1 MLTSTNNAVEKEV
14 IRIISKTKEIKADR
28 LKAHKH
34 LSQDFGFDT
43 VDLVDIIL
51 ELEKKFH
58 ITIPDEVPIDT
69 VGDLL
74 DFVATHSIRKAS

>member
-1 MLTSTNNAVEKEV
+1 MIATNNAIEKEV

-28 LKAHKH
+28 LQASR
-34 LSQDFGFDT
+34 LLQDFGFDT

-51 ELEKKFH
+51 ELEKNFH

-69 VGDLL
+69 VGDFI